1 MNRISKISIVAGL
14 FLLVIALCVQGTVV
28 MDLWGRTEQVLGEVR
43 PGEKLRSP
51 RIQVQKGSYVQLQVE
66 LGMFVRSASARKR
79 GYKVPFKYSFRNGN
93 GRELFSD
100 KQVLESSYVDSRGRQ
115 GEHAPNAHFMKPF
128 KVTKPTKVKVVCY
141 GSPSKM
147 DQVSLE
153 TIRMTLLLDSPPFW
167 NRLIIGFILFPLGFY
182 MALGGWVWHVFN
194 KRGKEKNSN
203 PQREDSKRG
212 YGRTAGLH
220 WAVAVLTF
228 WIYGF
233 IWLFL
238 LVKDINRLKGKR
250 CIGIGVNATILCS
263 LLGLFCFLLANLD
276 YIQGDPMLTTMYFL
290 SLLAVPG
297 FLGIIVVRMAM
308 ALRTE
313 EGVWLPSIPV
323 VFGLSVFWMMSLP
336 LIQWNVNKL
345 NAEREKQNNDEM

>member
-1 MNRISKISIVAGL
+1 MKRNSQIPIVTGL

-28 MDLWGRTEQVLGEVR
+28 VDLWGRTEQVLGEIR
-43 PGEKLRSP
+43 AGEKFRSP
-51 RIQVQKGSYVQLQVE
+51 QIQVQKGSYVQLQVE

-79 GYKVPFKYSFRNGN
+79 GYKVPFEYSFRNGN

-100 KQVLESSYVDSRGRQ
+100 KQVLESSYVDSREKQ

-128 KVTKPTKVKVVCY
+128 KIKKSTTLEVVCH
-141 GSPSKM
+141 GSPSKT

-153 TIRMTLLLDSPPFW
+153 TIRLTLLHDSPPFW
-167 NRLIIGFILFPLGFY
+167 NRLIIGFILFPIGFY
-182 MALGGWVWHVFN
+182 MAVGGWVWHILK
-194 KRGKEKNSN
+194 KRGQDKESN
-203 PQREDSKRG
+203 PQREDSKRMC
-212 YGRTAGLH
+212 GRTAGLH
-220 WAVAVLTF
+220 WAMAVLTF

-238 LVKDINRLKGKR
+238 LAKDINRLKGKR
-250 CIGIGVNATILCS
+250 CIGIGVNATILSS
-263 LLGLFCFLLANLD
+263 LLGLFCLLLANLD

-345 NAEREKQNNDEM
+345 MAEREKQNNDEM